1 MSKLTEL
8 LEQAGKAQALRRA
21 GCYTAH
27 PPDYLDDFGF
37 ETGFS
42 LAPWLSTNP
51 EILCLLNAGTNGVR
65 HHAQFSLHFSMQKNG
80 TIPNFSSNSFPFIK
94 VQVTITWFDTQRKIC
109 SNKTFPGDCF
119 NQVAIAV
126 SPWEARL

>member
-27 PPDYLDDFGF
+27 LPDYLDDFGF
-37 ETGFS
+37 EMGFS

-65 HHAQFSLHFSMQKNG
+65 HHAQVSLHFSMQKMAQYLISVQ
-80 TIPNFSSNSFPFIK
+80 THFPLLKSKLLLHGLILKGKFVQIK
-94 VQVTITWFDTQRKIC
+94 HFQATVLIK
-109 SNKTFPGDCF
+109 
-119 NQVAIAV
+119 
-126 SPWEARL
+126 